1 MDKQKYKRRVM
12 LKARAT
18 NGMLSRNAPY
28 PSNIYQAG
36 IYPGRWAYPETVPI
50 VWPLTAD
57 SSQLH
62 NNHSKMTQGQF
73 NENQEE
79 NAVYN
84 AQFPLGVE
92 PWVSGCDEGPMDC
105 FSLSDEFAFSNETTL
120 GYDTAKLN
128 NGQASRRMAL
138 DKNLVSPF
146 SSDSHDSLN
155 WGADENHNTYNLR
168 NQKSRQSLV
177 FVSGNNSSIA
187 SNLDSCPRW
196 LENSPLPT
204 NPSQSA
210 LNQSFDYFK
219 SSESGSI
226 IQCVRPDQIFP
237 QVPYKCKI
245 NDADISTRNVQNDS
259 NDNIHLGSNF
269 ESTIL
274 EDCSFGGL
282 NDAQT
287 QLTQSDQS
295 IKDSVSRWVTT
306 LNTPGIEIPL
316 QSPLPGVNLE
326 LNIAVVCSR
335 TIQRS
340 YESERRWSIII

>member
-1 MDKQKYKRRVM
+1 MDKQKCKRRVM
-12 LKARAT
+12 LKPRAT

-28 PSNIYQAG
+28 PSNIYPAG

-62 NNHSKMTQGQF
+62 NNHSKMTPAQF

-92 PWVSGCDEGPMDC
+92 PWVSRCDEGPMDC

-120 GYDTAKLN
+120 GYDTGKLS
-128 NGQASRRMAL
+128 NGQTSRRMAL

-155 WGADENHNTYNLR
+155 WGADENHNRYNLS
-168 NQKSRQSLV
+168 NHQSRQSLV
-177 FVSGNNSSIA
+177 FVSGNNSSIG

-204 NPSQSA
+204 HSSQSA
-210 LNQSFDYFK
+210 LTQRFDYFK

-226 IQCVRPDQIFP
+226 IQCVRPEQIFP
-237 QVPYKCKI
+237 QLPYKCKI
-245 NDADISTRNVQNDS
+245 SDADMSTRNVQNDS
-259 NDNIHLGSNF
+259 SDDIQLGNTF
-269 ESTIL
+269 ESSIL
-274 EDCSFGGL
+274 EDCSFGAL

-295 IKDSVSRWVTT
+295 TKDPVSRWVTT
-306 LNTPGIEIPL
+306 LNTSGIESPL
-316 QSPLPGVNLE
+316 QSPLTGVNVE

-340 YESERRWSIII
+340 YESERRSCIII